1 MRFGKKGLLFG
12 IALSFYCFIEAAPAF
27 SAAVNPSDNPCYS
40 EGVIHRITVEELY
53 EKAKNFEEGDPL
65 FYSLLWVF
73 SDAKRDTCY
82 YADGK
87 DLQKVFLN
95 KGILDMSNSEV
106 RDGKTYYK
114 TRAPVDEIKWAS
126 AKISEG
132 NIKVSSRLHTRFV
145 RSIFG
150 RKIIG
155 IPKTLDFTIYTSSVM
170 RNGEGEK
177 KKVEDEYHV
186 FIAYENAEEPFIS
199 ELFSLLTG
207 LTSHEM
213 PVKKYDKKPNRRE
226 AYKALSYLNKRG
238 LINVY

>member
-1 MRFGKKGLLFG
+1 MGFGKVGLLFG
-12 IALSFYCFIEAAPAF
+12 IALSFYCFIAPAPAL
-27 SAAVNPSDNPCYS
+27 SAVLNPADNPCYS
-40 EGVIHRITVEELY
+40 EGKIRRITVEELY
-53 EKAKNFEEGDPL
+53 EKAKSFEEGDPL
-65 FYSLLWVF
+65 FYSLLTIF
-73 SDAKRDTCY
+73 ADAQKDTCY

-95 KGILDMSNSEV
+95 KSILDLSNSEV
-106 RDGKTYYK
+106 RDGKTFYK

-155 IPKTLDFTIYTSSVM
+155 IPKTLDFTIYTSSII

-177 KKVEDEYHV
+177 KKVDDEYHV
-186 FIAYENAEEPFIS
+186 FIAYENAEEPYIS
-199 ELFSLLTG
+199 ELFSILTG
-207 LTSHEM
+207 LTCHEM
-213 PVKKYDKKPNRRE
+213 PVKKHDKKPNRRE
-226 AYKALSYLNKRG
+226 AYKALNYLNKRG